1 MKKVRIIVA
10 GGRDFTDYDL
20 LFNSLMNVL
29 TDLEEVNTVENKSQI
44 EFISGTCR
52 GADVLGEQFA
62 YNFGYS
68 VKRFPAKWDELGK
81 RAGYVRN
88 CDMAKYASEADHGI
102 LVAFWDGISRG
113 TKNMIDIANRYGLD
127 VKAVKY

>member
-10 GGRDFTDYDL
+10 GGRDFADYNL

-52 GADVLGEQFA
+52 GADVLGERFA

-68 VKRFPAKWDELGK
+68 VKRFPAKWDEIGK

-88 CDMAKYASEADHGI
+88 CDMAKYASGADIGI
-102 LVAFWDGISRG
+102 LVAFWDGISKG
-113 TKNMIDIANRYGLD
+113 TRNMIDIAKRYGLG
-127 VKAVKY
+127 VKVVKY

>member
-10 GGRDFTDYDL
+10 GGRDFANYNL

-88 CDMAKYASEADHGI
+88 YDMAKYASGADIGI
-102 LVAFWDGISRG
+102 LVAFWDGISKG
-113 TKNMIDIANRYGLD
+113 TRNMIDIAKRYGLG
-127 VKAVKY
+127 VKVVKY

>member
-10 GGRDFTDYDL
+10 GGRDFADYNL
-20 LFNSLMNVL
+20 LFNSLMDVL
-29 TDLEEVNTVENKSQI
+29 TDLEETNTVENKSQI

-62 YNFGYS
+62 YNFEYS

-88 CDMAKYASEADHGI
+88 CDMAKYASGADIGI
-102 LVAFWDGISRG
+102 LVAFWDGISKG
-113 TKNMIDIANRYGLD
+113 TRNMIDIAKRYGLG
-127 VKAVKY
+127 VKVVKY

>member
-10 GGRDFTDYDL
+10 GGRDFADYNL

-102 LVAFWDGISRG
+102 LVAFWDGISKG
-113 TKNMIDIANRYGLD
+113 TRNMIEIAKRYGLD
-127 VKAVKY
+127 VKVVKY